1 MIPQGTKLSPRTSEP
16 GHEVQPWDSLSEKEK
31 TLFARYM
38 ECYAGLVDNVDQNFG
53 RLRGA
58 LEEMG
63 EWNNTIVVFL
73 SDNGASENGL
83 HIGASNCFKTGAVG
97 SPGIPEGL
105 AAQVDEDYK
114 WLEEMGGPRTYPQYP
129 RGWAMVSNTPFRLY
143 KGNTHAG
150 GHQVPLIVSWPAK
163 RLESGGIRRQ
173 YTYVTDVLP
182 TLIDL
187 IGLHRPTERNG
198 RVVKPIQG
206 ESFAPLL
213 QDAEAPSRHTE
224 QYYEIRSSRAYYRDG
239 WESVILYRRRTRL
252 SEQSWELFDIT
263 SDPTQLNDLSSERP
277 EKVWELADAWDKA
290 AWENQVYPLDER
302 VGLKWLLREAGM
314 GPPRPMV
321 LAQGAPTLHYATH
334 VIAER
339 SFSIAVD
346 LDYKQGDEGVLV
358 AHGHQ
363 GCGFIIYIEL
373 GRLTFAYNWFGNMRE
388 MDGGAVPPGA
398 REIALHAQAMGN
410 SLWTMG
416 LAVDGETTAGEEF
429 RMFGDQ
435 VVHQSLDIGI
445 DRCSPVSWDLHER
458 HGNFRYNGT
467 LHSVTMTPGP
477 SAPDRDP
484 EQVRQRLLEEARK
497 LE

>member
-83 HIGASNCFKTGAVG
+83 HIGASNCFKNGAVG

-187 IGLHRPTERNG
+187 IGEAGEGLGTSGRMGQGCVGKPGVPVGRTRGTEVAPARG
-198 RVVKPIQG
+198 RHGP
-206 ESFAPLL
+206 
-213 QDAEAPSRHTE
+213 
-224 QYYEIRSSRAYYRDG
+224 SRAYG
-239 WESVILYRRRTRL
+239 SCAG
-252 SEQSWELFDIT
+252 SA
-263 SDPTQLNDLSSERP
+263 DP
-277 EKVWELADAWDKA
+277 
-290 AWENQVYPLDER
+290 PLC
-302 VGLKWLLREAGM
+302 
-314 GPPRPMV
+314 
-321 LAQGAPTLHYATH
+321 YACH
-334 VIAER
+334 
-339 SFSIAVD
+339 
-346 LDYKQGDEGVLV
+346 
-358 AHGHQ
+358 
-363 GCGFIIYIEL
+363 C
-373 GRLTFAYNWFGNMRE
+373 
-388 MDGGAVPPGA
+388 
-398 REIALHAQAMGN
+398 
-410 SLWTMG
+410 
-416 LAVDGETTAGEEF
+416 
-429 RMFGDQ
+429 
-435 VVHQSLDIGI
+435 
-445 DRCSPVSWDLHER
+445 
-458 HGNFRYNGT
+458 
-467 LHSVTMTPGP
+467 
-477 SAPDRDP
+477 
-484 EQVRQRLLEEARK
+484 
-497 LE
+497 